1 MSEKMAPGTKGL
13 RAKVL
18 EGIEEV
24 ARRHLDWQGAVR
36 REMRLVEDLELDS
49 MRLFVLAAEVENY
62 FRIALDEADELRL
75 TTVGDLADLI
85 VRKLGPVEANEPSPS
100 V

>member
-1 MSEKMAPGTKGL
+1 MSKATVGT
-13 RAKVL
+13 ATVL
-18 EGIEEV
+18 QGIEEV

-49 MRLFVLAAEVENY
+49 MRLFVLAAEVENH

-75 TTVGDLADLI
+75 VTVGDLADL
-85 VRKLGPVEANEPSPS
+85 VLRKLKSRGLAEASPGGS
-100 V
+100 MP

>member
-1 MSEKMAPGTKGL
+1 MSETPALGTKI
-13 RAKVL
+13 L
-18 EGIEEV
+18 EGIKEV

-49 MRLFVLAAEVENY
+49 MRLFVLAAEVENH

-75 TTVGDLADLI
+75 VTVGDLADLI
-85 VRKLGPVEANEPSPS
+85 QRKLAPAEADEPSPS
-100 V
+100 G